1 MPTPPSFIESLVP
14 YQAGKPIEELAREK
28 GLTKISKLASN
39 ENPMGASPNSLEIIH
54 KNYSEI
60 HRYPDMNGF
69 NLKKEIAD
77 FHGISMDRVVLG
89 SGSEGVMTYIAKA
102 FLSVG
107 DEVVTS
113 ANSFIGFY
121 IIAKASGANL
131 ILIGPTKD
139 QRFDMD
145 RLTNEI
151 GPKTKLVYLANPNN
165 PTGTMITKKEFE
177 QLLEKLPPTT
187 LLIVDEAYVEYA
199 EKEKEYP
206 NSLNYNL
213 DNLIT
218 LRTFSKAYGL
228 AGLRVGYG
236 ISTKE
241 IVTTLSKVKPPF
253 EPNLLGQ
260 MAACEAIKDQNFI
273 KRVLKENKA
282 QYEKLF
288 TYLTDKGLAPIPSFT
303 NFVTLPTKSKVN
315 SDWLFSNLLNEGVII
330 RKLDANRMSDFVR
343 ISIGLE
349 SEMNHFYEAFNKLYP
364 QFETMLKGS

>member
-1 MPTPPSFIESLVP
+1 MPTPPSFIENLVP

-39 ENPMGASPNSLEIIH
+39 ENPMGASPNSLEIIQ
-54 KNYSEI
+54 KSYSEI

-77 FHGISMDRVVLG
+77 FHGISMDQVVLG
-89 SGSEGVMTYIAKA
+89 GGSEGVMTYIAKA

-107 DEVVTS
+107 DEVLTS

-131 ILIGPTKD
+131 KLIGPTKD
-139 QRFDMD
+139 QRFDMEK
-145 RLTNEI
+145 LTNEI

-165 PTGTMITKKEFE
+165 PTGTIITKKEFE

-213 DNLIT
+213 NNLIT

-260 MAACEAIKDQNFI
+260 MAACEAIKDQSFI
-273 KRVLKENKA
+273 KRVLKENKT

-288 TYLTDKGLAPIPSFT
+288 TYLNDKGLAPIPSFT
-303 NFVTLPTKSKVN
+303 NFVTLPTKSKAN

-330 RKLDANRMSDFVR
+330 RKLDANSMSDFVR

-349 SEMNHFYEAFNKLYP
+349 SEMDHFYEAFNKLYP